1 MTDFILVARLN
12 LPNVLIRNKA
22 KKTGV
27 SASKIRA
34 IYNRGLAAY
43 RTSGHR
49 KGVSPQAWAMARVNS
64 ALTGGKA
71 AKVDRDILAKEMKNL
86 FLLSTHYCENLK
98 ATFRVLL
105 NEA

>member
-1 MTDFILVARLN
+1 MGKSSTATAIK
-12 LPNVLIRNKA
+12 NKS

-27 SASKIRA
+27 STSKIRA

-49 KGVSPQAWAMARVNS
+49 KGVTPQAWAMARVNS

-71 AKVDRDILAKEMKNL
+71 AKVDKDILKGKKDKNRRADGRKKKK
-86 FLLSTHYCENLK
+86 NKGK
-98 ATFRVLL
+98 A
-105 NEA
+105 

>member
-1 MTDFILVARLN
+1 MAKRKSSTATA
-12 LPNVLIRNKA
+12 IRNKA

-71 AKVDRDILAKEMKNL
+71 AKVDKDTLDSCYGDDSDVLKYNKEFNIYLEEQK
-86 FLLSTHYCENLK
+86 
-98 ATFRVLL
+98 
-105 NEA
+105 

>member
-1 MTDFILVARLN
+1 MSSTATAIK
-12 LPNVLIRNKA
+12 NKA
-22 KKTGV
+22 KKSGV
-27 SASKIRA
+27 SASKIRQ

-71 AKVDRDILAKEMKNL
+71 AKVDKDILKGKKDKNRRPDGRKKKPKKK
-86 FLLSTHYCENLK
+86 T
-98 ATFRVLL
+98 A
-105 NEA
+105 

>member
-1 MTDFILVARLN
+1 MASTSTAIK
-12 LPNVLIRNKA
+12 NKA
-22 KKTGV
+22 KKSGV
-27 SASKIRA
+27 SASKIRQ

-71 AKVDRDILAKEMKNL
+71 AKVDKDILKGKKDKNRRADGRKKKPKKK
-86 FLLSTHYCENLK
+86 T
-98 ATFRVLL
+98 A
-105 NEA
+105 

>member
-1 MTDFILVARLN
+1 MSSTSTAIK
-12 LPNVLIRNKA
+12 NKA
-22 KKTGV
+22 KKSRV
-27 SASKIRA
+27 SASKIRQ

-71 AKVDRDILAKEMKNL
+71 AKVDKDILKGKKDKNRRADGRKKKPKKK
-86 FLLSTHYCENLK
+86 T
-98 ATFRVLL
+98 A
-105 NEA
+105 

>member
-1 MTDFILVARLN
+1 MAKKKSSTATA
-12 LPNVLIRNKA
+12 IRNKA
-22 KKTGV
+22 KQTGV

-71 AKVDRDILAKEMKNL
+71 AKVDRDILKGRRDKNRRPDGRKKKK
-86 FLLSTHYCENLK
+86 TKK
-98 ATFRVLL
+98 A
-105 NEA
+105 

>member
-1 MTDFILVARLN
+1 MAKKKSSTATA
-12 LPNVLIRNKA
+12 IRNKE
-22 KKTGV
+22 KKAGV
-27 SASKIRA
+27 SPSKVRA

-71 AKVDRDILAKEMKNL
+71 AKVDKDILKGKKDKNRRADGRKKKPKKR
-86 FLLSTHYCENLK
+86 T
-98 ATFRVLL
+98 A
-105 NEA
+105 

>member
-1 MTDFILVARLN
+1 MSSTATAIK
-12 LPNVLIRNKA
+12 NKA
-22 KKTGV
+22 NKSAV
-27 SASKIRA
+27 STSKITP

-71 AKVDRDILAKEMKNL
+71 AKVDRDILKGKKDKNRRADGRKKKPKKR
-86 FLLSTHYCENLK
+86 T
-98 ATFRVLL
+98 A
-105 NEA
+105 

>member
-1 MTDFILVARLN
+1 MAKAKGASTATA
-12 LPNVLIRNKA
+12 IRNKA
-22 KKTGV
+22 KKSGV
-27 SASKIRA
+27 SASKIRQ

-71 AKVDRDILAKEMKNL
+71 AKVDKDILKGKKDKNRRADGRKKKPKKK
-86 FLLSTHYCENLK
+86 T
-98 ATFRVLL
+98 A
-105 NEA
+105 

>member
-1 MTDFILVARLN
+1 MDKSSSSTATAIK
-12 LPNVLIRNKA
+12 NKS

-27 SASKIRA
+27 PVSKIRA

-49 KGVSPQAWAMARVNS
+49 KGVTPQAWAMARVNS

-71 AKVDRDILAKEMKNL
+71 AKVDRDILKGKRDKNR
-86 FLLSTHYCENLK
+86 K
-98 ATFRVLL
+98 ADGTKKK
-105 NEA
+105 NKKGKA

>member
-1 MTDFILVARLN
+1 MSSTSTAIK
-12 LPNVLIRNKA
+12 NKA
-22 KKTGV
+22 KKSGV
-27 SASKIRA
+27 SASKIRQ

-71 AKVDRDILAKEMKNL
+71 AKVDKDILKSKKDKNRRADGRKKKPKKK
-86 FLLSTHYCENLK
+86 T
-98 ATFRVLL
+98 A
-105 NEA
+105 

>member
-1 MTDFILVARLN
+1 MSSTATAIK
-12 LPNVLIRNKA
+12 NKA
-22 KKTGV
+22 KKSGV
-27 SASKIRA
+27 STSKIRQ

-71 AKVDRDILAKEMKNL
+71 AKVDKDILKGKKDKNRRADGHKKKPKKK
-86 FLLSTHYCENLK
+86 T
-98 ATFRVLL
+98 A
-105 NEA
+105 

>member
-1 MTDFILVARLN
+1 MSSTATAIK
-12 LPNVLIRNKA
+12 NKA
-22 KKTGV
+22 KKSGV
-27 SASKIRA
+27 SASKIRQ

-71 AKVDRDILAKEMKNL
+71 AKVDKDILKGKKDKNRRADGRKNKPKKK
-86 FLLSTHYCENLK
+86 T
-98 ATFRVLL
+98 T
-105 NEA
+105 

>member
-1 MTDFILVARLN
+1 MAKATATAIK
-12 LPNVLIRNKA
+12 NKA

-27 SASKIRA
+27 SASKIRQ

-49 KGVSPQAWAMARVNS
+49 KGVSPHAWAMARVNS

-71 AKVDRDILAKEMKNL
+71 AKVDRDILKGKKDKNRRADGRKKKPKKR
-86 FLLSTHYCENLK
+86 T
-98 ATFRVLL
+98 A
-105 NEA
+105 

>member
-1 MTDFILVARLN
+1 MAKKKSSTATAIK
-12 LPNVLIRNKA
+12 NKA

-49 KGVSPQAWAMARVNS
+49 KGVSPQAWAMARV
-64 ALTGGKA
+64 
-71 AKVDRDILAKEMKNL
+71 
-86 FLLSTHYCENLK
+86 
-98 ATFRVLL
+98 
-105 NEA
+105 

>member
-1 MTDFILVARLN
+1 MGKSSTSTAIQ
-12 LPNVLIRNKA
+12 NKA
-22 KKTGV
+22 KKSGV

-71 AKVDRDILAKEMKNL
+71 AKVDRDILKGKRDKNR
-86 FLLSTHYCENLK
+86 K
-98 ATFRVLL
+98 ADGTKKKKKRK
-105 NEA
+105 A

>member
-1 MTDFILVARLN
+1 MAKAKGSSTATA
-12 LPNVLIRNKA
+12 IRNKA
-22 KKTGV
+22 KKSGV
-27 SASKIRA
+27 SASKIRK

-71 AKVDRDILAKEMKNL
+71 AKVDSDILKGKKDKNRRADGRKKKPK
-86 FLLSTHYCENLK
+86 TRK
-98 ATFRVLL
+98 A
-105 NEA
+105 

>member
-1 MTDFILVARLN
+1 MYITNDLGECMAKKKSSSTSTAIA
-12 LPNVLIRNKA
+12 NKA
-22 KKTGV
+22 KKAGV
-27 SASKIRA
+27 SPSKVRA

-71 AKVDRDILAKEMKNL
+71 AKVDSDILKGKKSKNRNPDG
-86 FLLSTHYCENLK
+86 TTK
-98 ATFRVLL
+98 KKKKK
-105 NEA
+105 

>member
-1 MTDFILVARLN
+1 MAKKKSTTSTAIK
-12 LPNVLIRNKA
+12 NKA
-22 KKTGV
+22 KKSGV
-27 SASKIRA
+27 SASKIRQ

-71 AKVDRDILAKEMKNL
+71 AKVDRDILKGKKDKNRRADGRKKKPKKR
-86 FLLSTHYCENLK
+86 T
-98 ATFRVLL
+98 A
-105 NEA
+105 